1 MVEGFHST
9 LFESAGP
16 IENDEWYRSLDM
28 LANSG
33 PAIQAS
39 FNTLQGVGS
48 GMVLKANRQHRI
60 HVLLRKRT

>member
-1 MVEGFHST
+1 MVEGVHST
-9 LFESAGP
+9 LFESAGL

-48 GMVLKANRQHRI
+48 GMVLKDNRQYRM
-60 HVLLRKRT
+60 HVLLKRT